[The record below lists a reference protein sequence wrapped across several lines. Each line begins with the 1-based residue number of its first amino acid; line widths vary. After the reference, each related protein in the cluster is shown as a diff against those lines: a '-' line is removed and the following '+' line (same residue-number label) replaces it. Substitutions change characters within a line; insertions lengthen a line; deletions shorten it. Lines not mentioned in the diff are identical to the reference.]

1 MRAIEHIIE
10 DAVRIGC
17 VQTLE
22 MLGVSAGEIS
32 QRKAIE
38 MYGKW
43 FKDAVADGRILPI
56 RIEGG
61 KRGAKIFR
69 IQDICAVRVQEA
81 ARAELRL

>member
-43 FKDAVADGRILPI
+43 FRDAVADGRILPI
-56 RIEGG
+56 RIEDG

-81 ARAELRL
+81 ARAELR